1 MITLA
6 VDTMGGD
13 VGLAVTIPAA
23 LAFFPIG
30 QGDDEPHGP
39 DLSRYDRFMK
49 ETNA

>member
-1 MITLA
+1 MILESGRELSFTA
-6 VDTMGGD
+6 IDQT
-13 VGLAVTIPAA
+13 ARR
-23 LAFFPIG
+23 IG